1 MSFPPKSD
9 LWHVGILPAPLATF
23 LETSALPALRDS
35 IVWLPEPGPW
45 RYLADPFGVRRG
57 DTVHVFVEAYDY
69 RTKHAVIEHHALS
82 ANLVWQG
89 RETVLEQP
97 VHLSYPFILE
107 HAGETFMVP
116 ESCRAGEVALYR
128 ARGFPSDW
136 VRETV
141 LLNNLPAADATPVFH
156 DGRWWLFFTLVGE
169 RGRDRRELHAAYADA
184 LTGPWRLH
192 PQTPALVDQSGARP
206 GGTPFVDATG
216 ALVLPVQ
223 DCRGTYGAAAR
234 FLRFSVLNPQ
244 EIRCAHLDARVTG
257 DLLSPRLVD
266 GCHTLSACGDLAL
279 FDAKRVT
286 RSLGR
291 YTIDLQRQLRRRF
304 GKKHSEG

>member
-9 LWHVGILPAPLATF
+9 LWHVGIVPAPLPDF
-23 LETSALPALRDS
+23 LVPSALPAMRDS
-35 IVWLPEPGPW
+35 IVWLPDPGPW

-57 DTVHVFVEAYDY
+57 DSVHVFVEAYDY

-89 RETVLEQP
+89 RETVLKQP

-107 HAGETFMVP
+107 HGGETFMVP

-128 ARGFPSDW
+128 ARHFPNDW

-141 LLNNLPAADATPVFH
+141 LLNNLAAADATPVFH
-156 DGRWWLFFTLVGE
+156 DGRWWLFFTMVGE

-192 PQTPALVDQSGARP
+192 PQKPVLVDSCGARP
-206 GGTPFVDATG
+206 GGTPFVDPTG
-216 ALVLPVQ
+216 ALILPVQ
-223 DCRGTYGAAAR
+223 DCSRTYGGATR
-234 FLRFSVLNPQ
+234 FLRFTQLDPRD
-244 EIRCAHLDARVTG
+244 IRCEHLSAVVTG
-257 DLLSPRLVD
+257 HLLSPRYPD
-266 GCHTLSACGDLAL
+266 GCHTLSACGELTLVDV
-279 FDAKRVT
+279 KRVT
-286 RSLGR
+286 RSFGR
-291 YTIDLQRQLRRRF
+291 YTIDLQRQLRRRY
-304 GKKHSEG
+304 GKKQSG